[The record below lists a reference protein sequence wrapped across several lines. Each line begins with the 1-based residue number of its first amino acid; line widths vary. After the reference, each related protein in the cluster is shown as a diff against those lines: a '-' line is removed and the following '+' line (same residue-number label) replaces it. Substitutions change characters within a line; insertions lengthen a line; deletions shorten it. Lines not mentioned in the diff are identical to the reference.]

1 MGVVPGAGH
10 MSYSNKKSCKGETGK
25 FNGGIFNQ
33 FGQIF
38 PGKEADFHGWNL
50 ENNQNYTN
58 GKMKGVS
65 ARAARS
71 AYAYA
76 AATGGQMNNINE
88 TAMCCSCSDH
98 TI

>member
-1 MGVVPGAGH
+1 MF
-10 MSYSNKKSCKGETGK
+10 MLLSELLIKEEELQGETGM

-33 FGQIF
+33 FGQNF
-38 PGKEADFHGWNL
+38 PRKEADFHGWNL

-58 GKMKGVS
+58 EVMNGSS
-65 ARAARS
+65 ARAAKS

-88 TAMCCSCSDH
+88 TVMCRSCSDH